1 MEFFQKLGSLVE
13 ERWKYRD
20 YDEEIFPSIAAEA
33 LNETDPSKWV
43 NPWDIVR
50 WVNTTGQL
58 PAQQDIPAAFGD
70 PPITLFSGPRFH
82 IDIYY
87 WVDGT
92 TSIHQHGF
100 CGAFQVLLGSSIHS
114 HYCFTPRRVI
124 NQNLMVG
131 DISLETVDLL
141 EKGAIK
147 RILPGDEY
155 IHSLFHLDRPSA
167 TICVRTYQTYRGVP
181 QYNYHKP
188 CFADNPFFT
197 EPLQAKQTQCAS
209 LLFTIQHPETDEII
223 AELLAHSDFQTT
235 ISILDLARNNLLG
248 NQLEKAFGLSIGEQR
263 FQALMEIARRR
274 HGELVDLIE
283 PVFDESI
290 RQRNLSLR
298 RAQITSNEHRFF
310 LALLLNIPDRQK
322 LLDLVKQRYP
332 EQDPVAT
339 VTDWVEE
346 LANTKLAGSHEPNVL
361 GIENFDEDYLFV
373 FQSLLEGQTTEQVR
387 AAFERERSS
396 EELKALG
403 NKPDELCD
411 TIRNSILFKTIF
423 LDEKPAMTAAQQ
435 ASISS
440 KH

>member
-1 MEFFQKLGSLVE
+1 MEFFHKLGSLVE
-13 ERWKYRD
+13 ERWKDRD

-43 NPWDIVR
+43 NPWDIIR

-58 PAQQDIPAAFGD
+58 PLQQDIPAAFGN

-82 IDIYY
+82 IDVYY

-114 HYCFTPRRVI
+114 HYRFTPRRVI

-147 RILPGDEY
+147 RILAGDEY

-167 TICVRTYQTYRGVP
+167 TICVRTYQTYSGVP
-181 QYNYHKP
+181 QFNYHKP
-188 CFADNPFFT
+188 YFADNPFFK
-197 EPLQAKQTQCAS
+197 EPSSIKQTQCAL

-223 AELLAHSDFQTT
+223 AELLDHSDFQTAFL
-235 ISILDLARNNLLG
+235 ILEIARNHLLG
-248 NQLEKAFGLSIGEQR
+248 NQLEKAFGLSVGEQR
-263 FQALMEIARRR
+263 FQALVEIARRR
-274 HGELVDLIE
+274 HGGLVDLIE
-283 PVFDESI
+283 PVFDEAR
-290 RQRNLSLR
+290 RQGNLSLR

-322 LLDLVKQRYP
+322 ILDLVKQRFP
-332 EQDPVAT
+332 GQDPVAT
-339 VTDWVEE
+339 VVDWVDE

-373 FQSLLEGQTTEQVR
+373 FQSLLEGQTNEQVR
-387 AAFERERSS
+387 AAFEKELSS
-396 EELKALG
+396 EESKALG
-403 NKPDELCD
+403 NKPVELCN
-411 TIRNSILFKTIF
+411 TLRNSLLFKAIF
-423 LDEKPAMTAAQQ
+423 LDQKQVVTATQP
-435 ASISS
+435 ASISAKS
-440 KH
+440 